1 MLSQLGVVL
10 TPRIIQ
16 DFLEPQFLPLCC
28 PQTLV
33 LHVEVTGPEGQQDV
47 PAAYL
52 VRRRFR
58 ESCCPKFSW
67 GSTLVPGQYPDVP
80 FKGCLFTVIPNDLP
94 TLRLLMLLRHL
105 QWSPWASWIICPSP
119 ASALPNSPL
128 CAAHGLSHTSSKP
141 HYGSSCG
148 SSTITKGGIPTCP
161 AFFSGLS
168 SQVFSAPS

>member
-1 MLSQLGVVL
+1 MGLYSLPELSRISWSPSSCLFAA
-10 TPRIIQ
+10 PR
-16 DFLEPQFLPLCC
+16 L
-28 PQTLV
+28 LV